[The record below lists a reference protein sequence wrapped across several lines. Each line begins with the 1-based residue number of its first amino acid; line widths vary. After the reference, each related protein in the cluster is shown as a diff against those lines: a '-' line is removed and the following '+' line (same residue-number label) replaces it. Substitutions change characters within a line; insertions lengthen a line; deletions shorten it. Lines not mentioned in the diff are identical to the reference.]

1 MAPGQNGDKE
11 SLCKRLNNQ
20 TKIPRYNI
28 DNNWHCTGKLD
39 LEGREQLIVFWIC
52 NECIRDRNYYGLFVY
67 KGKII
72 KLIRYSCPPGK
83 PLIRIWSKA
92 TRRQQ
97 NSRIPSYFLRKNF
110 KRESIPCIR
119 RRPYSHE
126 IYSVSWLLPDHAG
139 FSRFR
144 NMITL
149 LICRNCSFALPN
161 HGFDNPAIQ
170 VMHSRA
176 TNERFEKMSGTRL
189 LASNLNPGAG
199 GSECTSW
206 LISGHVQ
213 TPFFHWLHK
222 DLRSSGFLLEIE
234 GPYARRVFPQAN
246 QAPNR
251 STSSLNKTCL
261 CDDFSLTSALWT
273 PF

>member
-1 MAPGQNGDKE
+1 
-11 SLCKRLNNQ
+11 
-20 TKIPRYNI
+20 
-28 DNNWHCTGKLD
+28 
-39 LEGREQLIVFWIC
+39 
-52 NECIRDRNYYGLFVY
+52 
-67 KGKII
+67 
-72 KLIRYSCPPGK
+72 
-83 PLIRIWSKA
+83 
-92 TRRQQ
+92 
-97 NSRIPSYFLRKNF
+97 
-110 KRESIPCIR
+110 
-119 RRPYSHE
+119 
-126 IYSVSWLLPDHAG
+126 
-139 FSRFR
+139 
-144 NMITL
+144 MITL

-213 TPFFHWLHK
+213 TPFFHCLHK
-222 DLRSSGFLLEIE
+222 DLKSSGFLLEIE

-261 CDDFSLTSALWT
+261 CDDFSLTSAL
-273 PF
+273 

>member
-28 DNNWHCTGKLD
+28 DNNRHYTGKLD
-39 LEGREQLIVFWIC
+39 LERLEQLIVFWIC
-52 NECIRDRNYYGLFVY
+52 NEYILDRNYYGLFVY

-83 PLIRIWSKA
+83 PLIRILSKA

-97 NSRIPSYFLRKNF
+97 KSRIPSYFLRKNF
-110 KRESIPCIR
+110 KRESIPCIQ
-119 RRPYSHE
+119 RRPFSHE

-144 NMITL
+144 NMISL
-149 LICRNCSFALPN
+149 LICRNCSFVLPN

-170 VMHSRA
+170 VMRSRA

-189 LASNLNPGAG
+189 L
-199 GSECTSW
+199 
-206 LISGHVQ
+206 
-213 TPFFHWLHK
+213 
-222 DLRSSGFLLEIE
+222 
-234 GPYARRVFPQAN
+234 
-246 QAPNR
+246 
-251 STSSLNKTCL
+251 
-261 CDDFSLTSALWT
+261 
-273 PF
+273 